1 MADEGRPIEAVIVQ
15 GVNRRPHLFW
25 QRGPGS
31 VEGDHAVSLG
41 EPRLKVP
48 PREIAG
54 GETVQQT
61 DVDGEPYSLDR
72 AQYGAAGLAPGA
84 PPLLGSTPWNELVS
98 AASLMSY
105 GVMPEPALLNLFA
118 SELPKKATAAMQ
130 MMAMKATSSAYS
142 TRAAPSS
149 PLTYRARKYGTTCWR
164 QYKARLTAFSMPP
177 WCIRRLDG
185 ISPVTT
191 LRHGGWRR

>member
-1 MADEGRPIEAVIVQ
+1 MSMA
-15 GVNRRPHLFW
+15 NR
-25 QRGPGS
+25 
-31 VEGDHAVSLG
+31 
-41 EPRLKVP
+41 
-48 PREIAG
+48 
-54 GETVQQT
+54 
-61 DVDGEPYSLDR
+61 
-72 AQYGAAGLAPGA
+72 
-84 PPLLGSTPWNELVS
+84 TPWTERSTEPPALLPVRHLYSASPRVNELVS